1 MACSTLLRRF
11 LKAESGATLI
21 EFAVVSVAF
30 FTLMCG
36 IIEYGLI
43 MMTKIAI
50 ESATEQVARTSSINS
65 TGGTGCATRAC
76 VIQTLIAQ
84 DTLGIVNPA
93 NVLITSRVIN
103 SPTDSPPAMPDVCTD
118 HATDPYPPTC
128 TSWQENNGVDKYQQN
143 NIDAGATDQL
153 VQISVFYK
161 WKVMFPIMQ
170 PFFTGGVVN
179 MTATTVVKDE
189 PFGL

>member
-84 DTLGIVNPA
+84 DTLGIINPA
-93 NVLITSRVIN
+93 NVLITSKVIN
-103 SPTDSPPAMPDVCTD
+103 APTDSPPAMPDVCTD
-118 HATDPYPPTC
+118 LATDPYPPTC

-143 NIDAGATDQL
+143 NIDAGATNQL
-153 VQISVFYK
+153 VQISVFYT

-170 PFFTGGVVN
+170 PFFPGGVVK

-189 PFGL
+189 PFGP